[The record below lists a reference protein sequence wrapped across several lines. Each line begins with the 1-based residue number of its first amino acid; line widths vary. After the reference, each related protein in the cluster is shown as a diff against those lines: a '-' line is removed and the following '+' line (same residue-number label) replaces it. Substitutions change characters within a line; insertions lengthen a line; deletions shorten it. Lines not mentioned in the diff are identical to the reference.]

1 MVLQDLIRAVDVL
14 SSDELEALYLHIRQQ
29 REQRR
34 LVQDGAQ
41 DGIIMPPIPLDV
53 DILRQIGAALREG
66 FSKADLEELDQ
77 AMNAEYI
84 EPLDDDE

>member
-29 REQRR
+29 REQRQLR
-34 LVQDGAQ
+34 QGGAQ
-41 DGIIMPPIPLDV
+41 DGVILPPIPLDV
-53 DILRQIGAALREG
+53 DSLRLIGAALREG
-66 FSKADLEELDQ
+66 FSEADLAELDQ

>member
-34 LVQDGAQ
+34 LVQDEAQ

-53 DILRQIGAALREG
+53 DSLRQIGAALREG
-66 FSKADLEELDQ
+66 FSEADLEELDQ

-84 EPLDDDE
+84 G